1 MVVVLL
7 MVRVVMV
14 AGGMLML
21 LLLGRRVI
29 TIAIRSGQDASASI
43 VAGVTVAAAAT
54 AAGAIGSDRI
64 NSAALMVHHLRITTV
79 ETISV
84 QCHVAVGC
92 AVAKV
97 GAVTVQR
104 GGGAIAVAI
113 SAAGCWMVRTIEN
126 HKCFYR

>member
-1 MVVVLL
+1 MLVVVVLL
-7 MVRVVMV
+7 VMRVVMV
-14 AGGMLML
+14 AGGML

-29 TIAIRSGQDASASI
+29 TIAIRSGQDAPAAI

>member
-7 MVRVVMV
+7 MMLMVMVV
-14 AGGMLML
+14 AGGML

-29 TIAIRSGQDASASI
+29 TIAIRSGQDAPAAI
-43 VAGVTVAAAAT
+43 VAGVTVAAAAA